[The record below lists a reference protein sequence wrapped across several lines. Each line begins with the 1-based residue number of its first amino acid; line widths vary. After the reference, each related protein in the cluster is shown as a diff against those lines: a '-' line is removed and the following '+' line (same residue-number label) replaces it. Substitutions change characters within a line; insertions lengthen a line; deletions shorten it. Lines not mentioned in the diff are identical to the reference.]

1 MERKNFITR
10 NSQIADDIDL
20 VERMFCEGYRLTQIV
35 PRFFYGDGTALG
47 YTYWFES
54 LDIIK

>member
-1 MERKNFITR
+1 MERKNFIIMY
-10 NSQIADDIDL
+10 SQIADDIGL
-20 VERMFCEGYRLTQIV
+20 VERMFGEGYRLIQIV

-47 YTYWFES
+47 YIYWFER

>member
-10 NSQIADDIDL
+10 NSQIADNIGL
-20 VERMFCEGYRLTQIV
+20 VERMFDEGYRLIQIV
-35 PRFFYGDGTALG
+35 PRFFYGGGTALG

-54 LDIIK
+54 LDTIK